1 MKHHNIING
10 ITGNFYT
17 IAFSEIVT
25 RYFHPN
31 TLVKNLSEESEVL
44 TYLNYNNISI
54 QKRIF
59 IAPHYEHQKAGRV

>member
-1 MKHHNIING
+1 M
-10 ITGNFYT
+10 
-17 IAFSEIVT
+17 AFSEIVT
-25 RYFHPN
+25 CYFHPN

-59 IAPHYEHQKAGRV
+59 IAPHYEHQTAGRV